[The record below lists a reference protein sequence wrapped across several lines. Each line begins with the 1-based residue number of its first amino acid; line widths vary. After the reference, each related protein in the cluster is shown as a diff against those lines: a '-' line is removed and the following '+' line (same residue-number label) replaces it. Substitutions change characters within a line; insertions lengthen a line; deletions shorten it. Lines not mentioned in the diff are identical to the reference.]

1 VRHRPIT
8 RPDATSVA
16 APFGAGGRP
25 LRRARRRV
33 AAALVIAA
41 LLPVGCGRGNHPTA
55 GGATPVSA
63 TPTTVPASAGAAA
76 SGPPLHLIDP
86 CGLATQEEFA
96 AALGTQIKQPT
107 RASSSDSDITCV
119 VESAANSSAIT
130 LDVLRPDEGAQS
142 YLEVN
147 RTAETRPLSGL
158 GDDAFVRNSTLA
170 GQDQQFHGVVVYVR
184 KGDLVVLVNG
194 DLPAGAAAGTDP
206 AFGTRLATL
215 AGQVLACLQRH
226 RA

>member
-1 VRHRPIT
+1 MPRRPLT
-8 RPDATSVA
+8 PLCAVTSLVLLGGCGGTATPA
-16 APFGAGGRP
+16 GAGPASAP
-25 LRRARRRV
+25 LVGVTAS
-33 AAALVIAA
+33 AA
-41 LLPVGCGRGNHPTA
+41 A
-55 GGATPVSA
+55 GGAPPESA
-63 TPTTVPASAGAAA
+63 TPTTVPTSAGAVA
-76 SGPPLHLIDP
+76 SGPPLGLIDP

-96 AALGTQIKQPT
+96 AALGAQIKQPK

-130 LDVLRPDEGAQS
+130 LDVLRPDEGAQT

-147 RTAETRPLSGL
+147 RTAESRPLPGL
-158 GDDAFVRNSTLA
+158 GDDAFVRSSTLT
-170 GQDQQFHGVVVYVR
+170 GQDQQFNNVVVYVR

-194 DLPAGAAAGTDP
+194 DLPAGAAPGTDP

-215 AGQVLACLQRH
+215 AGQVLASLQRH

>member
-1 VRHRPIT
+1 VPPRCCR
-8 RPDATSVA
+8 R
-16 APFGAGGRP
+16 F
-25 LRRARRRV
+25 RRARRRV
-33 AAALVIAA
+33 AAALVLAA
-41 LLPVGCGRGNHPTA
+41 LLPIGCGRGNRPAA
-55 GGATPVSA
+55 GGAPPESA
-63 TPTTVPASAGAAA
+63 TPTTVPTSAGAAA
-76 SGPPLHLIDP
+76 SGPPLRLIDP

-96 AALGTQIKQPT
+96 ATLGTQIKQPK
-107 RASSSDSDITCV
+107 RASSADSDITCV

-130 LDVLRPDEGAQS
+130 LDVLRPDEGAQT

-147 RTAETRPLSGL
+147 RTAESRPLPGL
-158 GDDAFVRNSTLA
+158 GDDAFVRSSTLA

-184 KGDLVVLVNG
+184 KGELAVLVNG

-215 AGQVLACLQRH
+215 AGQVLASLQRH